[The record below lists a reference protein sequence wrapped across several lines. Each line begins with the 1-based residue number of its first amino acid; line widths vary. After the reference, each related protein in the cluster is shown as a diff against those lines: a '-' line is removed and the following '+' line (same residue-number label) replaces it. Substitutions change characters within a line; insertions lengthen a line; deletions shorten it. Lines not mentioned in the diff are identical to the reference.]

1 MSEPSFNVRLTSG
14 ITQKGDGQFPLMR
27 AKDVDVNGETL
38 LNFIPIILTQ
48 TEYDTLVGG
57 GTITLNGQELTYE
70 ENRIYMIKKY
80 IETETEDATEEG

>member
-1 MSEPSFNVRLTSG
+1 MALIIDAKIQPS
-14 ITQKGDGQFPLMR
+14 GDFAAVN

-48 TEYDTLVGG
+48 EEYNTLVNG

-70 ENRIYMIKKY
+70 ENRIYMIKKH
-80 IETETEDATEEG
+80 IGDSTEEGV